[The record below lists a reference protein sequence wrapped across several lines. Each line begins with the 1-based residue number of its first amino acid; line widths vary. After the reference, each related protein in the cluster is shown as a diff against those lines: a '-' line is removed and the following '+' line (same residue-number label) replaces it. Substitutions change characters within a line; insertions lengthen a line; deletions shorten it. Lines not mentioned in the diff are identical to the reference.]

1 MSQVYNRLL
10 AESNAMGSMV
20 SAVTGGKGM
29 PAEFRDN
36 VSLGRGFGMFQLG
49 DYSFEQL
56 PLLENESWK
65 EYEDRAVREFGFKD
79 SGSGAAKL
87 RWGKSAA
94 VDGYKPVFKN
104 TDTSKNLEVEV
115 MEVKSG
121 GFTPKLVSDKFIRSV
136 WENSISGYQSNLWN
150 KQDSPLLNEMRQ
162 NIKIKGTLVAPSKAG
177 LATGFDGLVPNFYNL
192 NRRNLSDG
200 DKMSDKQRLLKMWQD
215 KMAEVKTVAK
225 SGKPRAEIDPIIS
238 KKNAEANEIWE
249 QIQKCKKG
257 LDYYIPNYVDLEK
270 VRQLAIRGVG
280 GEKENAQ
287 RILNKRTIKSKNM
300 FHDIILDALDNPN
313 QDYPPGTSIIDHLIT
328 PPPKGLGYDEDQIRA
343 AAKDPKGYRR
353 AAKGLIPNFE
363 NVHLKRGQ
371 TDPNAPLMQPSIN
384 PMLYQP
390 ILAAN
395 TPEEVYKKLM
405 SFMQA
410 HATGHFSG
418 RSSMGTTGEL
428 GKRLEDYIS
437 KYFAH
442 SDGTFQSWE
451 ESSDPYGGK
460 WIDGEGIAEN
470 EVHSS
475 GMMSIGSGAV
485 SFTTRDAI
493 ADQFHR
499 SKKDGGKA
507 KGKIHEVTVPRKN
520 IFGKKKLLR
529 MLSMGA
535 KPSLSNG

>member
-1 MSQVYNRLL
+1 MQ
-10 AESNAMGSMV
+10 
-20 SAVTGGKGM
+20 
-29 PAEFRDN
+29 
-36 VSLGRGFGMFQLG
+36 
-49 DYSFEQL
+49 
-56 PLLENESWK
+56 
-65 EYEDRAVREFGFKD
+65 
-79 SGSGAAKL
+79 
-87 RWGKSAA
+87 
-94 VDGYKPVFKN
+94 
-104 TDTSKNLEVEV
+104 
-115 MEVKSG
+115 
-121 GFTPKLVSDKFIRSV
+121 
-136 WENSISGYQSNLWN
+136 
-150 KQDSPLLNEMRQ
+150 
-162 NIKIKGTLVAPSKAG
+162 
-177 LATGFDGLVPNFYNL
+177 
-192 NRRNLSDG
+192 
-200 DKMSDKQRLLKMWQD
+200 
-215 KMAEVKTVAK
+215 
-225 SGKPRAEIDPIIS
+225 
-238 KKNAEANEIWE
+238 
-249 QIQKCKKG
+249 KG

-300 FHDIILDALDNPN
+300 FHDIILDAFLDNPN

-442 SDGTFQSWE
+442 SDGSFQSWE

-535 KPSLSNG
+535 KPPRYPMVDKLKASIRDGSFFDFWKGKGGLFINIDGERNDRSLIDLDKELDQLRPELGKGEIRTSMFTRRMPTIAPHIDRESGQFYNEQEVTRIVNKGLVPNFAQLTSRQRNKLDRNRKQQRDRVEERESSLVMV